1 MYEVEHAHS
10 DNGIDIYQAWLD
22 SLQDRSAKARI
33 TTRVDRAANGN
44 FGDNEPV
51 GHGVRELKIHYG
63 PGYRVYFA
71 VEGTK
76 VILLLGG
83 GTKKSQQKDI
93 DEAVKVWLALKGEL
107 RQ

>member
-10 DNGIDIYQAWLD
+10 ENDVDIYQAWLD
-22 SLQDRSAKARI
+22 TVDTKAKARI
-33 TTRVDRAANGN
+33 TTRIDRAKNGN

-51 GHGVRELKIHYG
+51 GHGVRELKIDYG
-63 PGYRVYFA
+63 PGYRVYYV
-71 VEGTK
+71 VEGKK

-83 GTKKSQQKDI
+83 GIKKGQQKDI
-93 DEAVKVWLALKGEL
+93 DEAVKVWRLLKRSK